1 MRTEK
6 ATEARFVEPRVN
18 IYEEPERIVL
28 QAELPG
34 VSRDNLDI
42 DIDGDRLTITGRRFP
57 EAEGVRMVYGE
68 RCPFGFRRTFILGNA
83 IDREKVN
90 ATLKDGVLELVLGKV
105 AKPKARKIEIKAG

>member
-1 MRTEK
+1 MREEK
-6 ATEARFVEPRVN
+6 GTEARFIEPRVN
-18 IYEEPERIVL
+18 IYEEDERIVL

-42 DIDGDRLTITGRRFP
+42 DIEDDRLTITGRRSAES
-57 EAEGVRMVYGE
+57 EAVRMVYGE
-68 RCPFGFRRTFILGNA
+68 RCPYNFRRTFILGNV

-105 AKPKARKIEIKAG
+105 AQPRARKIEIKAG